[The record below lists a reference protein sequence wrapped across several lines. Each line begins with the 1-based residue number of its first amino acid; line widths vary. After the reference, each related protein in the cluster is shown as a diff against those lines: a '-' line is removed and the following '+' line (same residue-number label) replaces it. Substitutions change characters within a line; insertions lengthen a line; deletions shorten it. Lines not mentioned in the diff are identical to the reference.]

1 VIDPLKRVLVRAP
14 RPEEIPSWQA
24 LGWRAEPDPVK
35 LTAEHAAFCQLLAD
49 AGAEVVT
56 AHDEPGTLDSIY
68 VFDPALVTGDGAVL
82 LRPGKPERRNEPDVL
97 AHDLALAGVRI
108 RAHLVEPELAEGGD
122 TLWLDEQTLLVGRSY
137 RTTDAGIDALRRA
150 LPGVDVLAFDLPHLN
165 GRGEVLHLL
174 SLLSP
179 LDRDLAVAYVP
190 LLPVRLVELLEQRGI
205 VLVAVPDDEF
215 ETMGAN
221 VLALGPRV
229 GLAVAGNETTRRRLA
244 RAGVEVLVYRGD
256 ELSKGDGGPT
266 CLTCPLVRG

>member
-1 VIDPLKRVLVRAP
+1 MIDPLKRVLVRVP

-35 LTAEHAAFCQLLAD
+35 LLAEHAAFCELLAG

-82 LRPGKPERRNEPDVL
+82 LRPGKPERRSEPDVL
-97 AHDLALAGVRI
+97 AHDLALADVRI
-108 RAHLVEPELAEGGD
+108 KAHLVEPELAEGGD

-137 RTTDAGIDALRRA
+137 RTNDAGIDALRRA
-150 LPGVDVLAFDLPHLN
+150 LPGVDVLAFDLPHLR

-190 LLPVRLVELLEQRGI
+190 LLPVRLVELLEQRGV
-205 VLVAVPDDEF
+205 VLVGIPDDEF

-221 VLALGPRV
+221 VLALAPRV

-244 RAGVEVLVYRGD
+244 RAGVEVLVYEGG

-266 CLTCPLVRG
+266 CLTCPLLRG